1 MKLRKKNMT
10 FVESKVFNKIKIKDM
25 IKSKKQKLGIEIDL
39 TGPDGN
45 AFVLIGTAGNL
56 AKQLGLDAKAIREEM
71 MKGDYENLV
80 NVFDKHFGNFVT
92 LYR

>member
-1 MKLRKKNMT
+1 
-10 FVESKVFNKIKIKDM
+10 M
-25 IKSKKQKLGIEIDL
+25 IKSKQEKTGIEIDL

-45 AFVLIGTAGNL
+45 AFFLIGTASNL
-56 AKQLGLDAKAIREEM
+56 AKQLGLDRNAIKEEM

-80 NVFDKHFGNFVT
+80 NVFDKHFGQFVT